1 MRAFYDVGDLSSYD
15 TFVARVKLALGSQ
28 RDFGELLIQR
38 RGLGFCADDTEH
50 APVSFDS
57 NYSFC
62 FHAVKGVEKALES
75 LTGCL
80 DLVLE
85 CSEPQ
90 TSCKGNMDSI
100 RGTMLRQFQP
110 TRPGLGQVNDIE
122 DCWPHCSQE
131 IPSSVWKKIAKGLA
145 SYSGCWHCYYSDPV
159 LLAFDMFSIGSRS
172 VVARLEKF
180 KSLIAFGLSIRL
192 YFHFKSQPKTPARW
206 ARHQFQSAG
215 YTMTITPSI
224 TRGKPIYKAMLWFPG
239 RNFRTSNPARPRN
252 FYRLERTR
260 PGHWGM
266 LHGSVRDSIAPKKI
280 LVLQLLGECCFNFW
294 CPNCEGFYL
303 QHGPRTQENKCSH

>member
-1 MRAFYDVGDLSSYD
+1 MRAFYAVGEMSSYD

-145 SYSGCWHCYYSDPV
+145 SYSGC
-159 LLAFDMFSIGSRS
+159 
-172 VVARLEKF
+172 
-180 KSLIAFGLSIRL
+180 
-192 YFHFKSQPKTPARW
+192 
-206 ARHQFQSAG
+206 
-215 YTMTITPSI
+215 
-224 TRGKPIYKAMLWFPG
+224 
-239 RNFRTSNPARPRN
+239 
-252 FYRLERTR
+252 
-260 PGHWGM
+260 
-266 LHGSVRDSIAPKKI
+266 
-280 LVLQLLGECCFNFW
+280 
-294 CPNCEGFYL
+294 
-303 QHGPRTQENKCSH
+303 

>member
-1 MRAFYDVGDLSSYD
+1 MALEAPLLETGWKNHDNGVLHIQILQFLKDKLPKSPADCWPTADEALKSVMRAFYAVGEMSSYD
-15 TFVARVKLALGSQ
+15 IFVARVKLALGSQ

-145 SYSGCWHCYYSDPV
+145 SYSGCWHWLNSTLSYWHLTCFQ
-159 LLAFDMFSIGSRS
+159 LARDQLWRGWRNSKVSMPLDWSF
-172 VVARLEKF
+172 
-180 KSLIAFGLSIRL
+180 
-192 YFHFKSQPKTPARW
+192 
-206 ARHQFQSAG
+206 
-215 YTMTITPSI
+215 PSHD
-224 TRGKPIYKAMLWFPG
+224 
-239 RNFRTSNPARPRN
+239 TS
-252 FYRLERTR
+252 
-260 PGHWGM
+260 
-266 LHGSVRDSIAPKKI
+266 
-280 LVLQLLGECCFNFW
+280 
-294 CPNCEGFYL
+294 
-303 QHGPRTQENKCSH
+303 